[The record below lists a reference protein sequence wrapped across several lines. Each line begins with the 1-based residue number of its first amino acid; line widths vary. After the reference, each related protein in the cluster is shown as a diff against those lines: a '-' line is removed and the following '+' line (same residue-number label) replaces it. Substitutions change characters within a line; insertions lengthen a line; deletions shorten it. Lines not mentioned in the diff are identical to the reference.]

1 MGCSSCHRF
10 AGYGSLAG
18 YFTLMI
24 GIQRLPSGQSELQ
37 VVSILVS
44 DFSSMPPECTHHDN
58 PRNASNFLTLTIR
71 RSHQGAVAN
80 LFDILTFPP
89 PICTGIDEENWIS
102 FVHCFALKALFNSIS
117 LKSSSSLESECL
129 LVAVV
134 SKLCAL
140 CGMLIIS
147 APSAFPIFPSL
158 GLMLRR
164 LTPACSSSLLNI
176 KDLAISSSENPKLS
190 AGLRPNSSSESGRWT
205 RRFTLGLRR
214 WTGGRG
220 MLCWP

>member
-18 YFTLMI
+18 YFTLLI

-89 PICTGIDEENWIS
+89 PICTGIRVTFTRVFFI
-102 FVHCFALKALFNSIS
+102 
-117 LKSSSSLESECL
+117 
-129 LVAVV
+129 
-134 SKLCAL
+134 
-140 CGMLIIS
+140 
-147 APSAFPIFPSL
+147 L
-158 GLMLRR
+158 GLGFDGYGDH
-164 LTPACSSSLLNI
+164 T
-176 KDLAISSSENPKLS
+176 
-190 AGLRPNSSSESGRWT
+190 SG
-205 RRFTLGLRR
+205 
-214 WTGGRG
+214 
-220 MLCWP
+220 